1 MEEKGG
7 RRAMP
12 RREFL
17 AVAAAG
23 SGGLLCARDASGAHA
38 DIARQALQGGP
49 PARPRPERVGLQLY
63 TVRSLA
69 AEDMA
74 ATLEAVR
81 AVGYDEVEFAGYFGH
96 APATLRRW
104 LDEVGLAAPAA
115 HVGAEE
121 LFGPGLAD
129 TIEAASVVG
138 LRWLVLPWIPDDQ
151 RSPDGYRA
159 VADALNAAGETAR
172 SAGLRVGYHNH
183 AFEFEALGR
192 GGRTGFDILLE
203 RLDPALVDMEIDFHW
218 SAVGGVDPAALF
230 AAHPGRF
237 PLCHLKDLDDE
248 GRMTAVGS
256 GRIDWDAIFA
266 LSGQA
271 GMRHYFVE
279 HDQPADPLASIRAS
293 WRYLKGRPMDSAE

>member
-1 MEEKGG
+1 
-7 RRAMP
+7 MP

-17 AVAAAG
+17 GLAAAG
-23 SGGLLCARDASGAHA
+23 SGSLLFARDASGAHA
-38 DIARQALQGGP
+38 ELARQALRGGP
-49 PARPRPERVGLQLY
+49 LARPRPERLGLQLY

-81 AVGYDEVEFAGYFGH
+81 AAGYDEVEFAGYFGH

-104 LDEVGLAAPAA
+104 LDEAGLAAPAA
-115 HVGAEE
+115 HVGAED

-129 TIEAASVVG
+129 SIEAASVVG
-138 LRWLVLPWIPDDQ
+138 LRWLVLPWIPDGQ
-151 RSPDGYRA
+151 RLPDGYRA

-183 AFEFEALGR
+183 AFEFEALEPDSD
-192 GGRTGFDILLE
+192 RTGFDILLD

-218 SAVGGVDPAALF
+218 STVGGADPAALF

-237 PLCHLKDLDDE
+237 ALCHLKDLDDE
-248 GRMTAVGS
+248 GQMTDVGS
-256 GRIDWDAIFA
+256 GRIDWDSIFA

-271 GMRHYFVE
+271 GLRHYFVE

-293 WRYLKGRPMDSAE
+293 WRYLKGQPMDSAE